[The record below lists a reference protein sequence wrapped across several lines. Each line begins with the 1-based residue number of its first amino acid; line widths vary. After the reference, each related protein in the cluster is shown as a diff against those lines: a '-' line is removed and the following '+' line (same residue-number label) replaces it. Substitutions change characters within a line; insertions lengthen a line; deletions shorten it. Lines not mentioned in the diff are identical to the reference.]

1 MVMRKVSER
10 KSQGGK
16 RARQRRQEI
25 AITAAGEWML
35 DCMLAGGCVTDE
47 AMGGEASA
55 LEVCSDAA
63 KGAWRCICD
72 KGAR

>member
-1 MVMRKVSER
+1 
-10 KSQGGK
+10 
-16 RARQRRQEI
+16 
-25 AITAAGEWML
+25 ML

-47 AMGGEASA
+47 AIGGEASA
-55 LEVCSDAA
+55 LEICSDAA

>member
-1 MVMRKVSER
+1 MVMRKVRER
-10 KSQGGK
+10 KSQGEK
-16 RARQRRQEI
+16 RARQGRQEI

-47 AMGGEASA
+47 AIGGEASA

>member
-1 MVMRKVSER
+1 MFMRKVRER

-47 AMGGEASA
+47 AIGGEASA